1 MFQDFAAL
9 PLGGVPA
16 PRASPRCPPRPA
28 GTWQGHCLGKPARA
42 SAPAMACVLLQS
54 SLQQHCWQPL
64 TVVKRCAGLSVCVF
78 HPAAL
83 CSTPAASPALLRLLS
98 TQVCP

>member
-1 MFQDFAAL
+1 MFQDVAAL

-42 SAPAMACVLLQS
+42 SAPGHGM
-54 SLQQHCWQPL
+54 
-64 TVVKRCAGLSVCVF
+64 CA
-78 HPAAL
+78 AAKL
-83 CSTPAASPALLRLLS
+83 AAIALLAAPHS
-98 TQVCP
+98 G